1 MRKGVHIALGS
12 MRVTDPNAAHADM
25 DNFSDPRQR
34 FDSHDDQRRFRV
46 TGSANEAPLL
56 PDAKTRSVPSAPA
69 LERVSQKKNAVAPT
83 SRMSIAGTLVMR
95 SPLPNDTWTVPCNTH
110 NPASRAR
117 ISPSA
122 TEPRK
127 LKTPAGT
134 RACGSRG
141 VPPGRY

>member
-1 MRKGVHIALGS
+1 MTAPKKSVSPGIDCHRRCFRRQDNGS
-12 MRVTDPNAAHADM
+12 GEQKPTGETNDVGLLDLASQVVADG
-25 DNFSDPRQR
+25 
-34 FDSHDDQRRFRV
+34 H
-46 TGSANEAPLL
+46 
-56 PDAKTRSVPSAPA
+56 RS
-69 LERVSQKKNAVAPT
+69 
-83 SRMSIAGTLVMR
+83 
-95 SPLPNDTWTVPCNTH
+95 NDTWTVPCNTH